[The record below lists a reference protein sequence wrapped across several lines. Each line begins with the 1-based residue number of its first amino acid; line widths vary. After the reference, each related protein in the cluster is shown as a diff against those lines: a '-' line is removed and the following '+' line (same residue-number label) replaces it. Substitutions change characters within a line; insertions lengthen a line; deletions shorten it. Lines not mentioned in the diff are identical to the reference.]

1 MRFEFTEEQKKNGI
15 NMIEIEE
22 DELILEGEYVEGE
35 GKNYVITGIAT
46 IEGERYREF
55 QVEFELVE
63 EPSSESLGDIMETEW
78 EWYDY
83 LC

>member
-1 MRFEFTEEQKKNGI
+1 MRFEFTDEQKKNGI

-46 IEGERYREF
+46 IEGERYHEF

-63 EPSSESLGDIMETEW
+63 EPSSESLEDIMETEW

>member
-46 IEGERYREF
+46 IEGERYHEF

>member
-1 MRFEFTEEQKKNGI
+1 MRFEFTDEQKKNGI

-46 IEGERYREF
+46 IEGERYHEF